1 MSSMPPATTGVA
13 MGSSRS
19 GRPPR
24 WDSGRW
30 AARRDDPDRPS
41 ELDADAIRDT
51 PDWPTSQA
59 QAWGMMAARPSERRT
74 RHRCRW
80 DSASVCWAIAGAA
93 QCAFGHGEVVVH
105 QVEFGVHD
113 VVTWLLEKRD
123 YLPHTPGRPVLLY
136 RGEAHR
142 APAPALRLGTLRRG
156 GRSRDARP
164 HRAAAAPVAEAA
176 NGPHGAAARARGV
189 LVMLAPRDHREGL
202 EGPTARYCYD
212 HPYGQRPDVV
222 GALQRQGARGKG
234 RQARRCRNDGSE
246 LGLRGSPWEGR
257 A

>member
-19 GRPPR
+19 GRP
-24 WDSGRW
+24 
-30 AARRDDPDRPS
+30 S

-51 PDWPTSQA
+51 PGWPTSQA
-59 QAWGMMAARPSERRT
+59 QAWGTMAARPSERRT

-123 YLPHTPGRPVLLY
+123 YLPHTPGARYFFTAVKHTALRRLLY
-136 RGEAHR
+136 AW
-142 APAPALRLGTLRRG
+142 
-156 GRSRDARP
+156 
-164 HRAAAAPVAEAA
+164 
-176 NGPHGAAARARGV
+176 
-189 LVMLAPRDHREGL
+189 
-202 EGPTARYCYD
+202 ARY
-212 HPYGQRPDVV
+212 VV
-222 GALQRQGARGKG
+222 AVDPAMLV
-234 RQARRCRNDGSE
+234 
-246 LGLRGSPWEGR
+246 L
-257 A
+257 